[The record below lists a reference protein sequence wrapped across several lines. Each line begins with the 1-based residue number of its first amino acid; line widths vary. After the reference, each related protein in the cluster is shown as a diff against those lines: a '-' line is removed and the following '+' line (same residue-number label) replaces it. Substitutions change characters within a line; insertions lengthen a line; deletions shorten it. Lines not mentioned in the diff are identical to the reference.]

1 MHDYIELTQ
10 AAKLMRGRGG
20 RAPSIE
26 TLRRWANH
34 KRGCRPLGELG
45 PTIFLR
51 VARVNGYLVTTA
63 EWVQEFE
70 RQRLALG
77 TREIPLPTPSR
88 TQRASVR
95 RANEILDRAGI
106 GATGA

>member
-51 VARVNGYLVTTA
+51 VARVNGYLVTRE
-63 EWVQEFE
+63 EWVREFE
-70 RQRLALG
+70 RQRVAIG
-77 TREIPLPTPSR
+77 TREPPQEVPNR
-88 TQRASVR
+88 ERRASIA
-95 RANEILDRAGI
+95 RANARLDRAGI
-106 GATGA
+106 GNGA